1 MTGGPTG
8 RRDESVSFSLR
19 ELQDLEEDRI
29 AREKRDASERELA
42 MMRAKED
49 AARREAETLA
59 AKERAEHE
67 AREEQRRRDLEELAR
82 REAMQKA
89 IVEQAR
95 IEVDSK
101 TRSQERDRER
111 QHELELARLRAQ
123 QGQTNPGV
131 VIGAS
136 LGSALFVLAG
146 AFAIHLGVLK
156 PSSEARIV
164 ALTDMATRADARA
177 TEAERRVEE
186 QNKRIASLTEDLRV
200 ARETKPAEPST
211 NKPQGPTT
219 KQPKGP
225 HGPQPSTSQPKRT
238 GCDPKDP
245 MCFDPP

>member
-1 MTGGPTG
+1 MAG
-8 RRDESVSFSLR
+8 REESVSFSLR

-42 MMRAKED
+42 RVHAKED

-59 AKERAEHE
+59 AKERAEHD
-67 AREEQRRRDLEELAR
+67 AREDQRRRDLEELAR

-95 IEVDSK
+95 IEVDAK

-111 QHELELARLRAQ
+111 QHELELARLRTQ
-123 QGQTNPGV
+123 QGQTKPGI

-136 LGSALFVLAG
+136 LSSALFVLAG
-146 AFAIHLGVLK
+146 AFAIYLGVLK

-177 TEAERRVEE
+177 TDAERRIEE
-186 QNKRIASLTEDLRV
+186 QNKRIASLSEDLRV
-200 ARETKPAEPST
+200 ARETKPIEPST
-211 NKPQGPTT
+211 KPQGPTT
-219 KQPKGP
+219 KQPNRP
-225 HGPQPSTSQPKRT
+225 HGPQPSSQPKRT

>member
-1 MTGGPTG
+1 MAG
-8 RRDESVSFSLR
+8 REESVSFSLR

-42 MMRAKED
+42 MVRAKED

-59 AKERAEHE
+59 AKERAEHD

-95 IEVDSK
+95 LEVDAK

-111 QHELELARLRAQ
+111 EHELELARLRAQ
-123 QGQTNPGV
+123 QGQTKPGV

-177 TEAERRVEE
+177 ADAERRVEE

-200 ARETKPAEPST
+200 ANAKPAEPT
-211 NKPQGPTT
+211 PNKPQGPTT